1 MGIAKRR
8 DDLPPLV
15 AIGRCIESARK
26 RRRMTVARLSEKTK
40 VSSRYISY
48 IEAGEF
54 ELLPGRIYVVGF
66 TRLICIALDI
76 DHKKVIEAIKSE
88 LYDQIPANI
97 KSSNQKPNKPKLL
110 ARLLRVKKSLSQ

>member
-1 MGIAKRR
+1 MGITKRK

-48 IEAGEF
+48 SEAGEF
-54 ELLPGRIYVVGF
+54 ELLPGRIYVLGF
-66 TRLICIALDI
+66 TRLICIALGL
-76 DHKKVIEAIKSE
+76 DHQKAIEAIKSE
-88 LYDQIPANI
+88 LYSQVTENFEP
-97 KSSNQKPNKPKLL
+97 SNQKSKKPKLL
-110 ARLLRVKKSLSQ
+110 AKLLRVKKSFSK

>member
-1 MGIAKRR
+1 VGITKRR

-40 VSSRYISY
+40 VSSRYISH

-54 ELLPGRIYVVGF
+54 ELLPGRIYVIGF
-66 TRLICIALDI
+66 SRLICIALGL
-76 DHKKVIEAIKSE
+76 DHEKVIEAIKSD
-88 LYDQIPANI
+88 LYSQVKENFEPSDQ
-97 KSSNQKPNKPKLL
+97 KSNKPKLL
-110 ARLLRVKKSLSQ
+110 ARLLRVKKNSSQ